1 MLIIREEQRAAF
13 RAAAR
18 RRLCDRIC
26 MLLLQMLPDRTAK
39 FEQAELVAFVD
50 TGIDRAL
57 AWGFTW
63 DSTIGDYIALSLQR
77 GADFDRVPE
86 VRRVFEDGTIPVES
100 RVRMLVDAYRSGRE
114 YSWGGTN
121 DGI

>member
-86 VRRVFEDGTIPVES
+86 VRRVFEDGTIPVKA
-100 RVRMLVDAYRSGRE
+100 RVRVLVERFTGAE
-114 YSWGGTN
+114 EQV
-121 DGI
+121 